1 MIAALGA
8 EEAGSK
14 DNEGSVALVQKRILR
29 GVLFVAT
36 NQSRISCSREHL
48 NGLSSREK
56 MNSLQVSIWSWD
68 GHFWDGDGT
77 TTIQFARQ
85 DSLRKKIL

>member
-1 MIAALGA
+1 MAGGGRILWTFSLLVAATMIAALGA

-14 DNEGSVALVQKRILR
+14 DNEDSVILVQKRVLR

-48 NGLSSREK
+48 NGLSSQEK
-56 MNSLQVSIWSWD
+56 MNSLQVSIWS
-68 GHFWDGDGT
+68 
-77 TTIQFARQ
+77 
-85 DSLRKKIL
+85 